1 MSKATATKSTKKTA
15 KKIDP
20 RLELVH
26 RMIDDDFDLIDERS
40 DDDSAIKQM
49 AAAVNWRCFD
59 SDTVKKVF
67 AILFASVVNDSDQSL
82 TADPIFEAARS
93 EHEMTCACCRAK
105 AKAVAHA

>member
-1 MSKATATKSTKKTA
+1 MAATKSTKKKPT
-15 KKIDP
+15 KKSDP

-26 RMIDDDFDLIDERS
+26 RMIADDFDSIGERG

-49 AAAVNWRCFD
+49 ANAINWRCFD

-67 AILFASVVNDSDQSL
+67 AILFASVVDEDDQSL

-105 AKAVAHA
+105 AKAVAA